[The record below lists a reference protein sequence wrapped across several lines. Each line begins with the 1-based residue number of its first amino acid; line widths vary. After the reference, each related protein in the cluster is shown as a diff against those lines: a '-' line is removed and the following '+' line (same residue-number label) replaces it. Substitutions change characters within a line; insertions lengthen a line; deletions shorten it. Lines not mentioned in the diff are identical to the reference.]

1 MKKFLFA
8 FAMLAMVAG
17 FTSCGDDN
25 NNGNNKGED
34 ITTTQTLAMSAKT
47 RINSVLVYDCDFT
60 ATLTAKYADK
70 TATLALNNVKFAE
83 KMPAVNFVIEGIKFT
98 QEGSVFTFE
107 ASSVKATG
115 GYTVGGLKGKIDT
128 ENKVYN
134 ISFYVDATYEVL
146 LTSPYN
152 CSDNLPSGSDNQK
165 SYAFK
170 QSTEGAQKKLRFAMK
185 NMKFVEAMP
194 IIKEIAVYFN
204 DGDGST
210 ITNTATGYTFESA
223 SITPYFKYKDG
234 ATEIPMDSRQM
245 TNVKGTVDLVNRKF
259 TIDFDCF
266 GMHYTD
272 AGSLYL

>member
-1 MKKFLFA
+1 
-8 FAMLAMVAG
+8 MLAMVAG

-25 NNGNNKGED
+25 NGNNKGED
-34 ITTTQTLAMSAKT
+34 MTTTQTLAMSAKT
-47 RINSVLVYDCDFT
+47 RTKSVLVYDCDFT
-60 ATLTAKYADK
+60 ATFTAKYADK

-152 CSDNLPSGSDNQK
+152 CSDNLPSGTDTQK

-170 QSTEGAQKKLRFAMK
+170 QSTEGAQKKLRFSIM
-185 NMKFVEAMP
+185 NVKFSDKMP
-194 IIKEIAVYFN
+194 FPLTEMAIYFN

-223 SITPYFKYKDG
+223 SITPYNKAG
-234 ATEIPMDSRQM
+234 TTEIPMDSRKM

-259 TIDFDCF
+259 TIDFDCM
-266 GMHYTD
+266 GEQYSD
-272 AGSLYL
+272 KGSLYL

>member
-25 NNGNNKGED
+25 NGNNKGED
-34 ITTTQTLAMSAKT
+34 MTTTQTFAMSAKT

-60 ATLTAKYADK
+60 ATFTAKYADK
-70 TATLALNNVKFAE
+70 TATLALNNVKFAD
-83 KMPAVNFVIEGIKFT
+83 KMPAVDFVIEGIKFT

-128 ENKVYN
+128 KNKVYN

-152 CSDNLPSGSDNQK
+152 CSDNLPTGSDNQK
-165 SYAFK
+165 SFAFQ
-170 QSTEGAQKKLRFAMK
+170 QSTEGAQKKLRFAMM

-259 TIDFDCF
+259 TIDFYCM
-266 GMHYTD
+266 GLHYTD

>member
-1 MKKFLFA
+1 MKKILFA

-25 NNGNNKGED
+25 NGNNKGED
-34 ITTTQTLAMSAKT
+34 MTTTQTLAMSAKT
-47 RINSVLVYDCDFT
+47 RINSVLIYDCDFT
-60 ATLTAKYADK
+60 ATFTAKYADK

-98 QEGSVFTFE
+98 QEDSVFTLE
-107 ASSVKATG
+107 ASSVKASG

-128 ENKVYN
+128 KNKVYN

-165 SYAFK
+165 SFAFQ
-170 QSTEGAQKKLRFAMK
+170 QSTEGAQKKLRFAMM

-204 DGDGST
+204 DEDGST

-234 ATEIPMDSRQM
+234 ATEIPMDSRKM

>member
-1 MKKFLFA
+1 MKKILFA

-25 NNGNNKGED
+25 NGNNKGED
-34 ITTTQTLAMSAKT
+34 MTTTQTLAMSAKT
-47 RINSVLVYDCDFT
+47 RINSVLIYDCDFT
-60 ATLTAKYADK
+60 ATFTAKYADK
-70 TATLALNNVKFAE
+70 TATLVLNNVKFAE

-98 QEGSVFTFE
+98 QEDSVFTLK

-128 ENKVYN
+128 KNKVYN
-134 ISFYVDATYEVL
+134 ISFCVDATYEVL

-152 CSDNLPSGSDNQK
+152 CSDNLPSGTDTLK
-165 SYAFK
+165 SFAFK
-170 QSTEGAQKKLRFAMK
+170 QSTEGAQKKLRFSIM
-185 NMKFVEAMP
+185 NVKFVEAMP
-194 IIKEIAVYFN
+194 TLNEMAVYFN

-223 SITPYFKYKDG
+223 SITPYFNYKPG
-234 ATEIPMDSRQM
+234 APEIPMDSRKM

-259 TIDFDCF
+259 TIDFDCM
-266 GMHYTD
+266 GIHWKD
-272 AGSLYL
+272 KGSLYL

>member
-1 MKKFLFA
+1 MKKILFA

-25 NNGNNKGED
+25 NGNNKGED
-34 ITTTQTLAMSAKT
+34 MTTTQTLAMSAKT
-47 RINSVLVYDCDFT
+47 RINSVLIYDCDFT
-60 ATLTAKYADK
+60 ATFTAKYADK

-98 QEGSVFTFE
+98 QEDSVFTLK

-115 GYTVGGLKGKIDT
+115 GRTVGGLKGKIDT
-128 ENKVYN
+128 KNKVYN
-134 ISFYVDATYEVL
+134 ISFCVDATYEVL

-165 SYAFK
+165 SFAFK

-266 GMHYTD
+266 GLHYSD
-272 AGSLYL
+272 KGSLYL

>member
-1 MKKFLFA
+1 M
-8 FAMLAMVAG
+8 
-17 FTSCGDDN
+17 
-25 NNGNNKGED
+25 
-34 ITTTQTLAMSAKT
+34 
-47 RINSVLVYDCDFT
+47 
-60 ATLTAKYADK
+60 
-70 TATLALNNVKFAE
+70 
-83 KMPAVNFVIEGIKFT
+83 
-98 QEGSVFTFE
+98 
-107 ASSVKATG
+107 
-115 GYTVGGLKGKIDT
+115 
-128 ENKVYN
+128 
-134 ISFYVDATYEVL
+134 L

-152 CSDNLPSGSDNQK
+152 CSDNLPSGSDKQK
-165 SYAFK
+165 SFAFK

-210 ITNTATGYTFESA
+210 ITNTATGYTFESE
-223 SITPYFKYKDG
+223 SITPYYKAG
-234 ATEIPMDSRQM
+234 TTEIPMDSRKM

>member
-1 MKKFLFA
+1 
-8 FAMLAMVAG
+8 MLAMVAG

-34 ITTTQTLAMSAKT
+34 ITTTQTLVMSAKT

-60 ATLTAKYADK
+60 ATFTAKYADK

-98 QEGSVFTFE
+98 QEDSVFTLE
-107 ASSVKATG
+107 ASSVKASG

-128 ENKVYN
+128 KNKVYN

-165 SYAFK
+165 SFAFQ
-170 QSTEGAQKKLRFAMK
+170 QSTEGAQKKLRFAMM

-204 DGDGST
+204 DEDGST

-234 ATEIPMDSRQM
+234 ATEIPMDSRKM

-259 TIDFDCF
+259 TIAFDCF

>member
-1 MKKFLFA
+1 MKKILFA

-25 NNGNNKGED
+25 NGNNKGED
-34 ITTTQTLAMSAKT
+34 MTTTQTFAMSAKT
-47 RINSVLVYDCDFT
+47 RIKSVLVYDCDFT
-60 ATLTAKYADK
+60 ATFTAKYADK

-98 QEGSVFTFE
+98 QEDSVFTLE
-107 ASSVKATG
+107 ASSVKASG
-115 GYTVGGLKGKIDT
+115 GRTVGGLKGKIDT
-128 ENKVYN
+128 KNKVYN
-134 ISFYVDATYEVL
+134 ISFYVDATREVL

-165 SYAFK
+165 SFAFK

>member
-1 MKKFLFA
+1 
-8 FAMLAMVAG
+8 MLAMVAG

-25 NNGNNKGED
+25 NGNNKGED
-34 ITTTQTLAMSAKT
+34 MTTTQTLAMSAKT
-47 RINSVLVYDCDFT
+47 RIKSVLIYDCDFT
-60 ATLTAKYADK
+60 ATFTAKYADK

-134 ISFYVDATYEVL
+134 ISFCVDATYEVL

-165 SYAFK
+165 SFAFK
-170 QSTEGAQKKLRFAMK
+170 QSTEGAQKKLRFSIM
-185 NMKFVEAMP
+185 NVKFSDKMP
-194 IIKEIAVYFN
+194 FPLKEMAVYFN
-204 DGDGST
+204 DGDGCT

-259 TIDFDCF
+259 TIDFDCM
-266 GMHYTD
+266 GTHYPD

>member
-1 MKKFLFA
+1 MKKILFA

-17 FTSCGDDN
+17 FTSCGDN

-34 ITTTQTLAMSAKT
+34 MTTTQTFAMSAKT

-60 ATLTAKYADK
+60 ATFTAKYADK

-98 QEGSVFTFE
+98 QEDSVFTLE
-107 ASSVKATG
+107 VSSVKASG

-128 ENKVYN
+128 KNKVYN

-165 SYAFK
+165 SFAFQ
-170 QSTEGAQKKLRFAMK
+170 QSTEGAQKKLRFAMM

-204 DGDGST
+204 DEDGST

-234 ATEIPMDSRQM
+234 ATEIPMDSRKM

-259 TIDFDCF
+259 TINFDCF

>member
-1 MKKFLFA
+1 MMKKILFA

-25 NNGNNKGED
+25 NGNNKGED
-34 ITTTQTLAMSAKT
+34 MTTTQTLAMSAKT
-47 RINSVLVYDCDFT
+47 RIKSVLVYDCDFT
-60 ATLTAKYADK
+60 ATFTAKYADK

-98 QEGSVFTFE
+98 QEDSVFTLK

-115 GYTVGGLKGKIDT
+115 GRTVGGLKGKIDT
-128 ENKVYN
+128 KNKVYN
-134 ISFYVDATYEVL
+134 ISFCVDATYEVL

-165 SYAFK
+165 SFAFK

-210 ITNTATGYTFESA
+210 ITNTATGYTFESE
-223 SITPYFKYKDG
+223 SITPYYKAG
-234 ATEIPMDSRQM
+234 TTEIPMDSRKM

>member
-1 MKKFLFA
+1 MKKILFA

-25 NNGNNKGED
+25 NGNNKGED
-34 ITTTQTLAMSAKT
+34 MTTTQTLAMSAKT
-47 RINSVLVYDCDFT
+47 RIKSVLIYDCDFT
-60 ATLTAKYADK
+60 ATFTAKYADK

-98 QEGSVFTFE
+98 QEGSVFTLE
-107 ASSVKATG
+107 ASSVKASG

-128 ENKVYN
+128 ENNVYN
-134 ISFYVDATYEVL
+134 ITFYVDDATYEVL

-152 CSDNLPSGSDNQK
+152 CSDNLSSGSDNQK
-165 SYAFK
+165 SFAFK

-266 GMHYTD
+266 GMHWKD
-272 AGSLYL
+272 KGSLYL

>member
-1 MKKFLFA
+1 
-8 FAMLAMVAG
+8 MLAMVAG

-34 ITTTQTLAMSAKT
+34 MTTTQFLAMCAKT
-47 RINSVLVYDCDFT
+47 RINSVLIYDCDFT
-60 ATLTAKYADK
+60 AKFTAKYADK

-83 KMPAVNFVIEGIKFT
+83 KMPAVDFVIDGIKFT

-128 ENKVYN
+128 ENNVYN
-134 ISFYVDATYEVL
+134 ITFYVDATYEVL

-152 CSDNLPSGSDNQK
+152 CSDNLPSGTDTQK

-170 QSTEGAQKKLRFAMK
+170 QSTEGAQKKLRFSIM
-185 NMKFVEAMP
+185 NVKFSDKMP
-194 IIKEIAVYFN
+194 FPLKEMAVYFN
-204 DGDGST
+204 DGDGCT
-210 ITNTATGYTFESA
+210 ITNTATGYTFECA
-223 SITPYFKYKDG
+223 QVIPYYKTET
-234 ATEIPMDSRQM
+234 TEIPGGEKFAM

-259 TIDFDCF
+259 TIDFYCMGEQYSDK
-266 GMHYTD
+266 
-272 AGSLYL
+272 GSLYL

>member
-1 MKKFLFA
+1 MKKILFA

-25 NNGNNKGED
+25 NGNNKGED
-34 ITTTQTLAMSAKT
+34 MTTTQTLAMSAKT
-47 RINSVLVYDCDFT
+47 RINSVLIYDCDFT
-60 ATLTAKYADK
+60 ATFTAKYADK

-98 QEGSVFTFE
+98 QEDSVFTLE

-128 ENKVYN
+128 KNKVYN
-134 ISFYVDATYEVL
+134 ISFYVDATREVL

-165 SYAFK
+165 SFAFK

-266 GMHYTD
+266 GLHYSD
-272 AGSLYL
+272 KGSLYL

>member
-1 MKKFLFA
+1 
-8 FAMLAMVAG
+8 MLAMVAG

-60 ATLTAKYADK
+60 ATFTAKYADK

-83 KMPAVNFVIEGIKFT
+83 KMPAVDFVIDGIKFT

-107 ASSVKATG
+107 ASSVKASG

-128 ENKVYN
+128 ENNVYN
-134 ISFYVDATYEVL
+134 ITFYVDATYEVL

-152 CSDNLPSGSDNQK
+152 CSDNLPSGTDTQK

-170 QSTEGAQKKLRFAMK
+170 QSTEGAQKILRFSIM
-185 NMKFVEAMP
+185 NVKFSDKMP
-194 IIKEIAVYFN
+194 FPLKEMAVYFN

-223 SITPYFKYKDG
+223 SITPYYKAG
-234 ATEIPMDSRQM
+234 TTEIPMDSRQM

-266 GMHYTD
+266 GEQYSD
-272 AGSLYL
+272 KGSLYL

>member
-1 MKKFLFA
+1 MKKILFA

-25 NNGNNKGED
+25 NGNNKGED
-34 ITTTQTLAMSAKT
+34 MTTTQTLAMSAKT

-98 QEGSVFTFE
+98 QEDSVFTFE

-128 ENKVYN
+128 KNKVYN

-152 CSDNLPSGSDNQK
+152 CSDNLPSGTDTQK

-170 QSTEGAQKKLRFAMK
+170 QSTEGAQKKLRFAMM
-185 NMKFVEAMP
+185 NVKFVEAMP
-194 IIKEIAVYFN
+194 TLKEMAVYFN
-204 DGDGST
+204 DGDGCT
-210 ITNTATGYTFESA
+210 ITNTATGYTFESE
-223 SITPYFKYKDG
+223 SITPYYKAG
-234 ATEIPMDSRQM
+234 TTEIPMDSRQM
-245 TNVKGTVDLVNRKF
+245 TNVKGNVDLVNRKF

-266 GMHYTD
+266 GLHYSD

>member
-1 MKKFLFA
+1 MKKILFA

-25 NNGNNKGED
+25 NGNNKGED
-34 ITTTQTLAMSAKT
+34 MTTTQTLAMSAKT
-47 RINSVLVYDCDFT
+47 RINSVLIYDCDFT
-60 ATLTAKYADK
+60 ATFTAKYADK

-98 QEGSVFTFE
+98 QEDSVFTLE

-128 ENKVYN
+128 KNKVYN
-134 ISFYVDATYEVL
+134 ISFCVDATYEVL

-165 SYAFK
+165 SFAFK

-259 TIDFDCF
+259 TIDFDCM
-266 GMHYTD
+266 GIHWQD
-272 AGSLYL
+272 KGSLYL

>member
-1 MKKFLFA
+1 MKKILFA

-25 NNGNNKGED
+25 NGNNKGED
-34 ITTTQTLAMSAKT
+34 MTTTQTFAMSAKT
-47 RINSVLVYDCDFT
+47 RINSILIYDCDFT
-60 ATLTAKYADK
+60 ATFTAKYADK

-83 KMPAVNFVIEGIKFT
+83 KMPAVNFVIDGIKFT
-98 QEGSVFTFE
+98 QEGSVFTLE
-107 ASSVKATG
+107 ASSVKASG
-115 GYTVGGLKGKIDT
+115 GYTVAGLKGKIDT
-128 ENKVYN
+128 ENNVYN
-134 ISFYVDATYEVL
+134 ITFYVDDATYEVL

-152 CSDNLPSGSDNQK
+152 CSDNLPSGTNTQK
-165 SYAFK
+165 SFAFK
-170 QSTEGAQKKLRFAMK
+170 QSTDGAQKKLRFAMK

-259 TIDFDCF
+259 TIDFDCM
-266 GMHYTD
+266 GIHWKD
-272 AGSLYL
+272 KGSLYL

>member
-1 MKKFLFA
+1 MKKILFA

-34 ITTTQTLAMSAKT
+34 ITTTQTFAMSAKT

-98 QEGSVFTFE
+98 QEDSVFTFE
-107 ASSVKATG
+107 ASSVKASG

-128 ENKVYN
+128 KNKVYN

-165 SYAFK
+165 SFAFQ
-170 QSTEGAQKKLRFAMK
+170 QSTEGAQKKLRFAMM

-204 DGDGST
+204 DEDGST

-234 ATEIPMDSRQM
+234 ATEIPMDSRKM

>member
-1 MKKFLFA
+1 MKKILFA

-25 NNGNNKGED
+25 NGNNKGED
-34 ITTTQTLAMSAKT
+34 MTTTQTLAMSAKT
-47 RINSVLVYDCDFT
+47 RSNSVLIYDCDFT
-60 ATLTAKYADK
+60 ATFTAKYADK

-98 QEGSVFTFE
+98 QEDSVFTLK

-128 ENKVYN
+128 KNKVYN
-134 ISFYVDATYEVL
+134 ISFYVDATREVL

-152 CSDNLPSGSDNQK
+152 CSDNLPSGSDKQK

-170 QSTEGAQKKLRFAMK
+170 QSTDGAQKKLRFAMK

-259 TIDFDCF
+259 TIDFDCM
-266 GMHYTD
+266 GIHWQD
-272 AGSLYL
+272 KGSLYL

>member
-1 MKKFLFA
+1 MKKILFA

-25 NNGNNKGED
+25 NGNNKGED
-34 ITTTQTLAMSAKT
+34 MTTTQTFAMSAKT
-47 RINSVLVYDCDFT
+47 RSNSVLVYDCDFT
-60 ATLTAKYADK
+60 ATFTAKYADK

-98 QEGSVFTFE
+98 QEDSVFTLK

-115 GYTVGGLKGKIDT
+115 GRTVGGLKGKIDT
-128 ENKVYN
+128 KNKVYN
-134 ISFYVDATYEVL
+134 ISFCVDATYEVL

-165 SYAFK
+165 SFAFK

-194 IIKEIAVYFN
+194 IIKEIAIYFN

-266 GMHYTD
+266 GLHYSD
-272 AGSLYL
+272 KGSLYL

>member
-1 MKKFLFA
+1 MKKILFA

-25 NNGNNKGED
+25 NGNNKGED
-34 ITTTQTLAMSAKT
+34 MTTTQTLAMSAKT
-47 RINSVLVYDCDFT
+47 RINSVLIYDCDFT
-60 ATLTAKYADK
+60 ATFTAKYADK

-98 QEGSVFTFE
+98 QEDSVFTLE

-128 ENKVYN
+128 KNKVYN

-165 SYAFK
+165 SFAFK

-259 TIDFDCF
+259 TIDFDCM
-266 GMHYTD
+266 GIHWQD
-272 AGSLYL
+272 KGSLYL

>member
-1 MKKFLFA
+1 
-8 FAMLAMVAG
+8 MLAMVAG

-60 ATLTAKYADK
+60 ATFTAKYADK
-70 TATLALNNVKFAE
+70 TAALALNNVKFAE
-83 KMPAVNFVIEGIKFT
+83 KMPAVDFVIDGIKFT
-98 QEGSVFTFE
+98 QEDSVFTLE
-107 ASSVKATG
+107 ASSVKASG

-128 ENKVYN
+128 KNKVYN

-152 CSDNLPSGSDNQK
+152 CSDNLPSGTDTQK

-170 QSTEGAQKKLRFAMK
+170 QSTEGAQKKLRFSIM
-185 NMKFVEAMP
+185 NVKFSDKMP
-194 IIKEIAVYFN
+194 FPLKEMAVYFN

-223 SITPYFKYKDG
+223 SITPYYKAG
-234 ATEIPMDSRQM
+234 TTEIPMDSRKM

-266 GMHYTD
+266 GEQYSD
-272 AGSLYL
+272 KGSLYL

>member
-1 MKKFLFA
+1 MMKKILFA
-8 FAMLAMVAG
+8 FAILAMVAG

-25 NNGNNKGED
+25 NGNNKGED
-34 ITTTQTLAMSAKT
+34 MTTTQTFAMSAKT
-47 RINSVLVYDCDFT
+47 RIKSVLVYDCDFT
-60 ATLTAKYADK
+60 ATFTAKYADK

-98 QEGSVFTFE
+98 QEDSVFTLK

-115 GYTVGGLKGKIDT
+115 GRTVGGLKGKIDT
-128 ENKVYN
+128 KNKVYN

-152 CSDNLPSGSDNQK
+152 CSDNLPSGTDTQK

-194 IIKEIAVYFN
+194 TLNEIAVYFN
-204 DGDGST
+204 DGDGCT

-223 SITPYFKYKDG
+223 SITPYFNYKPG
-234 ATEIPMDSRQM
+234 APEIPMDSRKM

-259 TIDFDCF
+259 TIDFDCM
-266 GMHYTD
+266 GIHWQD
-272 AGSLYL
+272 KGSLYL

>member
-1 MKKFLFA
+1 MKKILFA

-25 NNGNNKGED
+25 NGNNKGED
-34 ITTTQTLAMSAKT
+34 MTTTQTFAMSAKT

-60 ATLTAKYADK
+60 AKFTAKYADK

-98 QEGSVFTFE
+98 QEDSVFTLK
-107 ASSVKATG
+107 ASSVKASG

-128 ENKVYN
+128 KNKVYN
-134 ISFYVDATYEVL
+134 ISFCVDATYEVL

-165 SYAFK
+165 SFAFK

-259 TIDFDCF
+259 TIDFDCM
-266 GMHYTD
+266 GIHWQD
-272 AGSLYL
+272 KGSLYL

>member
-1 MKKFLFA
+1 
-8 FAMLAMVAG
+8 MLAMVAG

-25 NNGNNKGED
+25 NGNNKGED
-34 ITTTQTLAMSAKT
+34 MTTTQTLAMSAKT
-47 RINSVLVYDCDFT
+47 RNNSVLIYDCDFT
-60 ATLTAKYADK
+60 ATFTAKYADK

-83 KMPAVNFVIEGIKFT
+83 KMPAVDFVIDGIKFT
-98 QEGSVFTFE
+98 QEGSVFTLE

-128 ENKVYN
+128 ENNVYN
-134 ISFYVDATYEVL
+134 ITFYVDATYEVL

-152 CSDNLPSGSDNQK
+152 CSDNLPSGSDKQK
-165 SYAFK
+165 SFAFK
-170 QSTEGAQKKLRFAMK
+170 QSTDGAQKKLRFAMK

-259 TIDFDCF
+259 TIDFDCM
-266 GMHYTD
+266 GIHWKD
-272 AGSLYL
+272 KGSLYL

>member
-1 MKKFLFA
+1 MKKILFA

-34 ITTTQTLAMSAKT
+34 MTTTQTLAMSAKT
-47 RINSVLVYDCDFT
+47 RINSVLIYDCDFT
-60 ATLTAKYADK
+60 ATFTAKYADK

-107 ASSVKATG
+107 ASSVKASG

-128 ENKVYN
+128 ENNVYN
-134 ISFYVDATYEVL
+134 ITFYVDATYEVL

-234 ATEIPMDSRQM
+234 ATEIPMDSRKM

-259 TIDFDCF
+259 TIDFDCM
-266 GMHYTD
+266 GIHWQD
-272 AGSLYL
+272 KGSLYL

>member
-1 MKKFLFA
+1 MKKILFA

-25 NNGNNKGED
+25 NGNNKGED
-34 ITTTQTLAMSAKT
+34 MTTTQTLAMSAKT
-47 RINSVLVYDCDFT
+47 RINSVLIYDCDFT
-60 ATLTAKYADK
+60 ATFTAKYADK

-98 QEGSVFTFE
+98 QEDSVFTFE

-115 GYTVGGLKGKIDT
+115 GRTVGGLKGKIDT
-128 ENKVYN
+128 KNKVYN
-134 ISFYVDATYEVL
+134 ISFCVDATYEVL

-165 SYAFK
+165 SFAFK

-266 GMHYTD
+266 GLHYSD
-272 AGSLYL
+272 KGSLYL

>member
-1 MKKFLFA
+1 
-8 FAMLAMVAG
+8 MLAMVAG

-25 NNGNNKGED
+25 NGNNKGED
-34 ITTTQTLAMSAKT
+34 MTTTQTLAMSAKT
-47 RINSVLVYDCDFT
+47 RINSVLIYDCDFT
-60 ATLTAKYADK
+60 ATFTAKYADK

-128 ENKVYN
+128 ENNVYN
-134 ISFYVDATYEVL
+134 ITFYVNATYEVL

-165 SYAFK
+165 SFAFK

-259 TIDFDCF
+259 TIDFDCM
-266 GMHYTD
+266 GIHWKD
-272 AGSLYL
+272 KGSLYL

>member
-1 MKKFLFA
+1 MKKILFA

-25 NNGNNKGED
+25 NGNNKGED
-34 ITTTQTLAMSAKT
+34 MTTTQTLAMSAKT

-98 QEGSVFTFE
+98 QEDSVFTLE
-107 ASSVKATG
+107 ASSVKASG

-128 ENKVYN
+128 KNKVYN

-165 SYAFK
+165 SFAFQ
-170 QSTEGAQKKLRFAMK
+170 QSTEGAQKKLRFAMM

-204 DGDGST
+204 DEDGST

-234 ATEIPMDSRQM
+234 ATEIPMDSRKM